1 MIDWGIKMNDPLQL
15 YQITIFSFWQRPVT
29 IEHLTLEQAVEQ
41 KLDYQSQQFK
51 VELSK
56 ED

>member
-1 MIDWGIKMNDPLQL
+1 MNELQL

-51 VELSK
+51 VELSR
-56 ED
+56 EEA

>member
-1 MIDWGIKMNDPLQL
+1 MYNEPWQL

-41 KLDYQSQQFK
+41 KLDYQSQQFN
-51 VELSK
+51 VELT
-56 ED
+56 EEEN